1 MRFASHCV
9 IFESS
14 SRSRLTAWASM
25 LVCAT
30 RSGIWTVRAVRSRYG
45 RGLDKSEHLTKESE
59 QVLAAVNIAQ
69 SLARMIAVALLEL
82 LVPVEVQVPLEPIEE
97 DAPES
102 FVEVF
107 LDSGDDF
114 FEDVGVCRTGT
125 TMCHLGLLVLVEELC
140 DGDGGGR
147 WRDLVLFGDFLP
159 VVHKDGFESVGDE
172 DFDCGSAHEL
182 ILLQKQSVGYQ
193 ENSAVGIR

>member
-45 RGLDKSEHLTKESE
+45 RGLDKSEDLTKKSE
-59 QVLAAVNIAQ
+59 QVLAAVDIAQ

-182 ILLQKQSVGYQ
+182 ILL
-193 ENSAVGIR
+193 